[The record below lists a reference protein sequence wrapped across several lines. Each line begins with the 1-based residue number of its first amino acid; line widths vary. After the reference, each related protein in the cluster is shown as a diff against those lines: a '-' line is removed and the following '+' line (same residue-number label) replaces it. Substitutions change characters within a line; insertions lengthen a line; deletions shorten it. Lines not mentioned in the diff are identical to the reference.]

1 MRLAPVVHIT
11 GTLVRLF
18 SPALLTPAAVAALYR
33 EWNDVIG
40 FIAAFVCTAGA
51 GVAMRTAGGGN
62 TAEMERL
69 RRVEGIAV
77 VAATWFTLALLSAIP
92 YVWTGLGVVDAVFE
106 SMSGLTTTGA
116 TVFTDFSRFG
126 RGVFFWRSMTQWLG
140 GVGVIAL
147 FIAVLP
153 RLAIGGRE
161 LFFAE
166 APGPT
171 DEKLTPQLRQT
182 ALALWQIY
190 AAITAAQG
198 VAHPAAAEQRHGGQN
213 HDER

>member
-40 FIAAFVCTAGA
+40 FIVAFVCTAGA
-51 GVAMRTAGGGN
+51 GIAMRTAGGGDA
-62 TAEMERL
+62 AEMERL

-92 YVWTGLGVVDAVFE
+92 YVWTGLGIVDAVFE

-116 TVFTDFSRFG
+116 TVFTAPSSSVRDG
-126 RGVFFWRSMTQWLG
+126 RDVVRDVRRTTYGGSVEHGIPAGPARPYLSESTRPTGYGWRG
-140 GVGVIAL
+140 HE
-147 FIAVLP
+147 
-153 RLAIGGRE
+153 GR
-161 LFFAE
+161 
-166 APGPT
+166 
-171 DEKLTPQLRQT
+171 R
-182 ALALWQIY
+182 
-190 AAITAAQG
+190 
-198 VAHPAAAEQRHGGQN
+198 
-213 HDER
+213 